1 MSRAILR
8 PSETL
13 KAVAGV
19 SVRPSSRASGWGV
32 SGSDGCPV
40 RLFVFSDGLKVV
52 PWPPC
57 ALSDGLGIAVLPPVF
72 SDGLG
77 VVPLPPYALSDGLG
91 ITVLP
96 PVFSDGLKVVPWPP
110 CALSDGLGI
119 AVLPPVFSDGLGEAG
134 SFTF

>member
-19 SVRPSSRASGWGV
+19 SVGPSSRASGWGV
-32 SGSDGCPV
+32 SGSDACPV
-40 RLFVFSDGLKVV
+40 WLFVFSDGLGVV

-57 ALSDGLGIAVLPPVF
+57 ALSDGLGVA
-72 SDGLG
+72 
-77 VVPLPPYALSDGLG
+77 
-91 ITVLP
+91 VLP

-110 CALSDGLGI
+110 CAFCQRLKK
-119 AVLPPVFSDGLGEAG
+119 
-134 SFTF
+134 